1 VVYAVTAHTWCLE
14 PDASNRSH
22 VTVAHP
28 ESEEA
33 GAIEADLAA
42 TGRPPPAFP
51 VVVTP
56 VGEAAEMV
64 SAVCMAFAGAD
75 LSGELRRMFSRP

>member
-1 VVYAVTAHTWCLE
+1 M
-14 PDASNRSH
+14 SRSPH
-22 VTVAHP
+22 VTVANP

-33 GAIEADLAA
+33 GGIEADLAA
-42 TGRPPPAFP
+42 TGGLSLPFP

-64 SAVCMAFAGAD
+64 SGVCTAFVGAD
-75 LSGELRRMFSRP
+75 LSGELRRMCSHP